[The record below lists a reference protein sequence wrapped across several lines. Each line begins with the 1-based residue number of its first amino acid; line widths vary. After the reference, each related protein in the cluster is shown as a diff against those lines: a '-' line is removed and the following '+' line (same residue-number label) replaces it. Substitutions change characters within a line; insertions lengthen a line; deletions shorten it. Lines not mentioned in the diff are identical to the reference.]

1 MLRLWYNVQEL
12 GNKFMYDKLFLAL
25 MGASAAHAEASRAV
39 FAELG
44 LTAGQPKILY
54 ILRRGDGLVQKRL
67 AYLCDVTQ
75 PTLTGVLA
83 GMEKKGLVRRERAAA
98 EGCRTAVRVFL
109 TEKGRE
115 MAGLLEGRVE
125 ELEERG
131 FAGFS
136 PGERAE
142 ILETLC
148 KITENIR
155 KK

>member
-1 MLRLWYNVQEL
+1 
-12 GNKFMYDKLFLAL
+12 MYDKLFLAL

-67 AYLCDVTQ
+67 ASLCGVTQ

-83 GMEKKGLVRRERAAA
+83 GMEKNRLVRRERSSA
-98 EGCRTAVRVFL
+98 EDCKTAVRVFL
-109 TEKGRE
+109 TEEGRRI
-115 MAGLLEGRVE
+115 ADVLEERVE
-125 ELEERG
+125 ELEARG

-136 PGERAE
+136 DEERAE

-155 KK
+155 GQ

>member
-1 MLRLWYNVQEL
+1 
-12 GNKFMYDKLFLAL
+12 MYDKLFLAL

-67 AYLCDVTQ
+67 ASLCGVTQ
-75 PTLTGVLA
+75 PTLTGVLV
-83 GMEKKGLVRRERAAA
+83 GMEKKGLVRRERSSA
-98 EGCRTAVRVFL
+98 EDCKTAVRVFL
-109 TEKGRE
+109 TGEGRRI
-115 MAGLLEGRVE
+115 ADVLEERVE
-125 ELEERG
+125 ELEARG

-136 PGERAE
+136 DEERAE

-155 KK
+155 GQ

>member
-1 MLRLWYNVQEL
+1 
-12 GNKFMYDKLFLAL
+12 MYDKLFLAL

-39 FAELG
+39 FAQLG

-67 AYLCDVTQ
+67 AELCGVTQ

-109 TEKGRE
+109 TEKGRGT
-115 MAGLLEGRVE
+115 ADVLEARVE
-125 ELEERG
+125 ELEARG

-136 PGERAE
+136 PAERAE

-155 KK
+155 QK